1 MLQHFRL
8 DRLRAVPYLCLVAGC
23 SGSRQ
28 PPPAAPLPAISLAEA
43 RNWTAAT
50 EPSGHRVIR
59 FRWLFNDGQAS
70 IGGQGSAHVA
80 GPDSMRFDIAGPWG
94 IGGAAAMVVGD
105 RPHWVQP
112 PEIIARLIPSYPLMW
127 AMFGVMRPPP
137 AGARTRGE
145 RQPGVTELEWSQG
158 SDTLRYRLRQ
168 DDAAG
173 LRAQWQRAGV
183 TMGVVETRLDARG
196 APVSAR
202 LTVPSVPARLD
213 ITIAVDS
220 TAGPFPAS
228 VWIPPAP

>member
-1 MLQHFRL
+1 M
-8 DRLRAVPYLCLVAGC
+8 P
-23 SGSRQ
+23 S
-28 PPPAAPLPAISLAEA
+28 ISVTEA
-43 RNWTAAT
+43 RSWAGAT
-50 EPSGHRVIR
+50 EPAGHRVIR

-80 GPDSMRFDIAGPWG
+80 GPDSMRFDISGPFG

-105 RPHWVQP
+105 RPRWVQP

-127 AMFGVMRPPP
+127 AMFGVIRPPP
-137 AGARTRGE
+137 VGTRVRGK
-145 RQPGVTELEWSQG
+145 QQAGVTALEWTEG
-158 SDTLRYRLRQ
+158 TDTLRYRLGAG
-168 DDAAG
+168 DAPA
-173 LRAQWQRAGV
+173 LQTQWQRAGV

-213 ITIAVDS
+213 ITIVVDS
-220 TAGPFPAS
+220 TAGVFPAA